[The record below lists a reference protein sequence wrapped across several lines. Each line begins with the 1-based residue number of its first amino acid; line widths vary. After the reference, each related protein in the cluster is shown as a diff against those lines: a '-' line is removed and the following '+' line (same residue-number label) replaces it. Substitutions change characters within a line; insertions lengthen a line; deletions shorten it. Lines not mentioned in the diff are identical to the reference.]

1 MMHFLNEVDV
11 GNWSQTHPTM
21 DSKFLAIPCAVEIN
35 SLGSMTFFD
44 VVNTIDA
51 CRYSNLSLSSSLV
64 IPSPVYILTCIC
76 IETQM
81 NEMKCKNSC
90 SYMKHPVLILAGVFI
105 SKNSKDLST
114 SIPRCL
120 EYHCVFLFV
129 KKHYWNYRKIQV
141 MTILNVTCMLAIH
154 ELYFNSI
161 AY

>member
-1 MMHFLNEVDV
+1 
-11 GNWSQTHPTM
+11 M

-51 CRYSNLSLSSSLV
+51 CRYSNLSLSNPLV

-114 SIPRCL
+114 SMPRISLCFSFCQKTLL
-120 EYHCVFLFV
+120 ELQENPSNDYTKCDMYVG
-129 KKHYWNYRKIQV
+129 N
-141 MTILNVTCMLAIH
+141 T
-154 ELYFNSI
+154 
-161 AY
+161 